1 MDLEIMCLN
10 AHKHLGKTI
19 NKDQNLKYLLRT
31 SNTMD
36 HILLETENIA
46 GLFDKCFCVASVS
59 EMSIDSIY
67 FCSKEVKTSWLK
79 FTD

>member
-1 MDLEIMCLN
+1 
-10 AHKHLGKTI
+10 
-19 NKDQNLKYLLRT
+19 
-31 SNTMD
+31 MD